1 MVWSARATPANQ
13 RAIVSILKVMGMVTQ
28 EQTAKAKIRA
38 LAQGVKVWVLEPGK
52 RFVVPSC
59 SQDGTAYEV
68 VVQSTEPGGITC
80 TCPGATH
87 RGICKH
93 IDMVM
98 VRLEV
103 DREMAQAQDK
113 EQLER
118 DLADLF

>member
-1 MVWSARATPANQ
+1 
-13 RAIVSILKVMGMVTQ
+13 MVTQ
-28 EQTAKAKIRA
+28 EQTAKAKMRA
-38 LAQGVKVWVLEPGK
+38 LAQGVKVWALEPGK
-52 RFVVPSC
+52 RYVVPSC

-68 VVQSTEPGGITC
+68 VVQSAEPDDITC
-80 TCPGATH
+80 TCPGAIH

-93 IDMVM
+93 IGAIM

-103 DREMAQAQDK
+103 DREMAQAQSR

>member
-1 MVWSARATPANQ
+1 
-13 RAIVSILKVMGMVTQ
+13 MVTQ

-52 RFVVPSC
+52 RYVVPSC

-68 VVQSTEPGGITC
+68 VVQTTELGDITC

-93 IDMVM
+93 IGMVM